1 MLNVKRTVP
10 YNVQDVFKKAEYTS
24 DGYTLPYRIYI
35 PKNYDCGERYPLVL
49 FLHGAGERGDDNE
62 KQLNAGIKRAFEDVT
77 SPIYD
82 SIVIAPQC
90 PVGAQ
95 WVMTPWEKGNYV
107 IDNVPESRELECV
120 CGILDECIDYYN
132 VDTDRVYVTGLS
144 MGGFGT
150 WDMLARHGSR
160 FAAGMPI
167 CGGGDPGRAKYLK
180 RIPIWTFH
188 GSADGDVPV
197 AGTRAMFSAIKREGG
212 EDIGYTEFD
221 GAGHNVWD
229 SVYTDRQVID
239 WLFSQSREERRKKA
253 EMRSKV
259 TKAAAV
265 AGGGALSLA
274 LIILNASK
282 KKGGKHRQA

>member
-62 KQLNAGIKRAFEDVT
+62 RQLGGIARAFEDVT

-82 SIVIAPQC
+82 SIVVAPQC
-90 PVGAQ
+90 PAGAQ
-95 WVMTPWEKGNYV
+95 WVMTPWEKGNYIV
-107 IDNVPESRELECV
+107 DNTPESRELECV
-120 CGILDECIDYYN
+120 CGLLDECCDYYN
-132 VDTDRVYVTGLS
+132 VDTDRIYVTGLS

-150 WDMLARHGSR
+150 WDMLSRHGSR
-160 FAAGMPI
+160 FAAGLPI
-167 CGGGDPGRAKYLK
+167 CGGGDISRAKDLR

-188 GSADGDVPV
+188 GSADPSVPV

-212 EDIGYTEFD
+212 TEIGYTEFD

-229 SVYTDRQVID
+229 AVYTDRQVID
-239 WLFSQSREERRKKA
+239 WLFAQSREERRKKA

-282 KKGGKHRQA
+282 KKKKK

>member
-1 MLNVKRTVP
+1 MLNVKRTAP
-10 YNVQDVFKKAEYTS
+10 YNVQEVFKKGEYTS
-24 DGYTLPYRIYI
+24 CGYTLPYRIYI

-62 KQLNAGIKRAFEDVT
+62 VQINVGIARAFEDVT

-82 SIVIAPQC
+82 AIVVCPQC

-95 WVMTPWEKGNYV
+95 WVMTPWENGNYIV
-107 IDNVPESRELECV
+107 DAVPESRELECV
-120 CGILDECIDYYN
+120 CELLDECCSTYNIDE
-132 VDTDRVYVTGLS
+132 DRVYVTGLS

-160 FAAGMPI
+160 FAAGLPI
-167 CGGGDPGRAKYLK
+167 CGGGDPSRAKALS

-188 GSADGDVPV
+188 GSSDDAVPV

-212 EDIGYTEFD
+212 CEIGYTEFD

-229 SVYTDRQVID
+229 AVYTDRQVID
-239 WLFSQSREERRKKA
+239 WLFAQSREERRKKA
-253 EMRSKV
+253 ELRSKV

-274 LIILNASK
+274 LLILKFSK
-282 KKGGKHRQA
+282 KRKS

>member
-10 YNVQDVFKKAEYTS
+10 YNVWDVFKKAEYTS

-62 KQLNAGIKRAFEDVT
+62 RQLGGIARAFEDVT

-107 IDNVPESRELECV
+107 VDNVPESRELECV

-188 GSADGDVPV
+188 GSADPSVPV
-197 AGTRAMFSAIKREGG
+197 AGTRAMFSAIKRDGG

-282 KKGGKHRQA
+282 KRKQK